1 MSKFSLTENMKPDNK
16 LKSAL
21 VDKLYR
27 EETDNEGKDPITGR
41 LGDRNTKS
49 DFIMWFKTLSNRLS

>member
-49 DFIMWFKTLSNRLS
+49 